1 MTPLVLATAVQL
13 VGGLTNPESVA
24 VAPDG
29 KVYVSVV
36 GEREKADGM
45 IVRLENG
52 KAVPFATGLTD
63 PRGRAAY
70 QKWLFVADNDRVWRI
85 DMAGKPTL
93 LAGPDAF
100 PTPPKMLNDVTVDPE
115 SGTVF
120 VTDMGDRKGAGG
132 AVYKITSRGKPAV
145 AVVTDHSR
153 WPGLH
158 SPNGLAMDGQSF
170 LLLADSGTGEL
181 HRVKVAD
188 GSHEKLADGLGAPDG
203 IAWDHFGRL
212 FVSDYK
218 GGRVFVIA
226 RPGAKPELLAEK
238 LGSAN
243 DLCYDPATRR
253 LLVPNLPAGTVVA
266 LPATVPSAP
275 VDETPL
281 PIATEV
287 AFPNLKWAGW
297 TGETESGRPLPLRPI
312 VLTHPND
319 GTNRVFVA
327 TQQGVIH
334 VFANDQGAASTK
346 VFLDISARV
355 QYDDRTNEE
364 GLLGLAFHPRYKETG
379 EFFVYYTPK
388 NPKKQNL
395 VARFKVSKDDPD
407 RADPASEQEVLR
419 YTDRPFWNHDG
430 GTIAFG
436 PDGMLYVTH
445 GDGGAANDP
454 HENGQKMST
463 WFGKILRVD
472 VDKKA
477 DGKGYSVP
485 ADNPFVNTA
494 GAKPEI
500 WALGVRNIWRMAF
513 DKPTGKLWAA
523 DVGQNLY
530 EEIDLI
536 EKGKNYGWNRR
547 EGLHPFGA
555 KGSGVKPEFA
565 EPIWEYHHDIGRSI
579 TGGQVY
585 RGTRLP
591 ELAGHYLYA
600 DYVSSKIWALKH
612 DDAAG
617 RVVANRPIKD
627 PSRPVL
633 SFGEGPDG
641 DVYFL
646 IVAQDGKGIYRFTRT
661 ETGAK

>member
-1 MTPLVLATAVQL
+1 LSF
-13 VGGLTNPESVA
+13 GLRPVFSPE
-24 VAPDG
+24 
-29 KVYVSVV
+29 Y
-36 GEREKADGM
+36 E
-45 IVRLENG
+45 
-52 KAVPFATGLTD
+52 T
-63 PRGRAAY
+63 
-70 QKWLFVADNDRVWRI
+70 
-85 DMAGKPTL
+85 
-93 LAGPDAF
+93 
-100 PTPPKMLNDVTVDPE
+100 
-115 SGTVF
+115 
-120 VTDMGDRKGAGG
+120 
-132 AVYKITSRGKPAV
+132 
-145 AVVTDHSR
+145 
-153 WPGLH
+153 
-158 SPNGLAMDGQSF
+158 
-170 LLLADSGTGEL
+170 
-181 HRVKVAD
+181 
-188 GSHEKLADGLGAPDG
+188 
-203 IAWDHFGRL
+203 
-212 FVSDYK
+212 
-218 GGRVFVIA
+218 
-226 RPGAKPELLAEK
+226 
-238 LGSAN
+238 
-243 DLCYDPATRR
+243 
-253 LLVPNLPAGTVVA
+253 
-266 LPATVPSAP
+266 SAP

-281 PIATEV
+281 PVATEV

-297 TGETESGRPLPLRPI
+297 TGETDSGKPLPLRPI

-407 RADPASEQEVLR
+407 RADPASEEEVLR

-430 GTIAFG
+430 GTLVFG

-454 HENGQKMST
+454 FENGQKLST
-463 WFGKILRVD
+463 WFGKVLRVD

-555 KGSGVKPEFA
+555 KGSGPAAQFV

-579 TGGQVY
+579 TGGSVY

-600 DYVSSKIWALKH
+600 DYVSSKIWALKY

-617 RVVANRPIKD
+617 RVVANRPVKD

-646 IVAQDGKGIYRFTRT
+646 IVAQDGKGIYRFART
-661 ETGAK
+661 EARTK

>member
-29 KVYVSVV
+29 KVYVSVI

-45 IVRLENG
+45 IARLENG

-63 PRGRAAY
+63 PRGLAAY

-85 DMAGKPTL
+85 DAAGKPTV

-100 PTPPKMLNDVTVDPE
+100 PTPPKMLNDVAVDPE

-120 VTDMGDRKGAGG
+120 VTDMGDRKGSGG
-132 AVYKITSRGKPAV
+132 AVYRITGKGKVTA
-145 AVVTDHSR
+145 VTDHTR

-181 HRVKVAD
+181 HRVKVSD

-203 IAWDHFGRL
+203 IAWDYFGRL

-243 DLCYDPATRR
+243 DLCYDPANRR
-253 LLVPNLPAGTVVA
+253 LLVPNLSAGTVVT
-266 LPATVPSAP
+266 LPARVPSAP

-297 TGETESGRPLPLRPI
+297 TGETDSGKPQPLRPI
-312 VLTHPND
+312 VLTHAND
-319 GTNRVFVA
+319 NSGRVFVA
-327 TQQGVIH
+327 TQHGVIH
-334 VFANDQGAASTK
+334 VFNNDQGATSTK

-364 GLLGLAFHPRYKETG
+364 GFLGLAFHPRYKETG

-407 RADPASEQEVLR
+407 RADPASEEEVLR

-430 GTIAFG
+430 GTLVFG

-454 HENGQKMST
+454 FENGQKLST
-463 WFGKILRVD
+463 WFGKVLRVD

-555 KGSGVKPEFA
+555 KGSGPAAQFV

-579 TGGQVY
+579 TGGSVY

-591 ELAGHYLYA
+591 ELAGLYLYA
-600 DYVSSKIWALKH
+600 DYVSSKIWALKY

-617 RVVANRPIKD
+617 RVVANRPVKD

-646 IVAQDGKGIYRFTRT
+646 IVAQDGKGIYRFART
-661 ETGAK
+661 EAGTK